1 VDAWIF
7 GWFTKQFLIM
17 KVGIIAYLISKR
29 DKQKIFGLN
38 KDKYEQY
45 NILSQDFKNPRT
57 LLKHQTK
64 SISLK
69 KFCDRLE
76 KFEN

>member
-45 NILSQDFKNPRT
+45 NILSQDFRKIKR
-57 LLKHQTK
+57 LLEYQTK
-64 SISLK
+64 SISLTI
-69 KFCDRLE
+69 FCDRLE